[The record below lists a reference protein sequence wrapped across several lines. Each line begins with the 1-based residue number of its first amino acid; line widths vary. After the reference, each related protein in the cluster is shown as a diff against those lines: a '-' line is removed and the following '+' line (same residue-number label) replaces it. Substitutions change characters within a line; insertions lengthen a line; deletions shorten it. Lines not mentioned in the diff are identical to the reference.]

1 MFSYKAAA
9 VFKGGVVGEEQ
20 GKLGI
25 GILPPI
31 TNVLTVFFHIGYV
44 G

>member
-31 TNVLTVFFHIGYV
+31 TSVLTVFFHIGYA

>member
-9 VFKGGVVGEEQ
+9 VFKGGVVGEKQ

-31 TNVLTVFFHIGYV
+31 TNVLTAFFHIGYV